1 MGAPAC
7 ARLLVPWT
15 SCPNLNPS
23 GWDDISVWDLLRTK
37 LRRKK
42 KWKTSKDWTKM
53 VAGYAW
59 KTFSSLSGSLS
70 FGAGFVWKLC
80 VPTKSD
86 WNTTKALLDVFL
98 FFCIFLFCQFIC
110 HPSPIKESIRLK
122 HFVLLADKGISVWA
136 IQWHSYLL
144 CAPLNSHSKPNN
156 HFLFKSKN
164 ADLQVN
170 GVFIL
175 RFDLHTYGRVHASD
189 RNESRY
195 NIIGKKGW
203 LPSKKFT

>member
-110 HPSPIKESIRLK
+110 HPSPIKQFGWNTSFFWPTRESLSGLSNGTAIYYVPHSIHIPNQIIISSLNPK
-122 HFVLLADKGISVWA
+122 MLTCKSMEFLSSVLTFIHMGGFMPVIGM
-136 IQWHSYLL
+136 
-144 CAPLNSHSKPNN
+144 SHGTTS
-156 HFLFKSKN
+156 
-164 ADLQVN
+164 
-170 GVFIL
+170 
-175 RFDLHTYGRVHASD
+175 
-189 RNESRY
+189 
-195 NIIGKKGW
+195 
-203 LPSKKFT
+203 

>member
-86 WNTTKALLDVFL
+86 WNTTKALLTCFYFFV
-98 FFCIFLFCQFIC
+98 FFCSVNLF
-110 HPSPIKESIRLK
+110 
-122 HFVLLADKGISVWA
+122 A
-136 IQWHSYLL
+136 IQVQLNNSAETLRSFGRQGNL
-144 CAPLNSHSKPNN
+144 CLGYPMAQ
-156 HFLFKSKN
+156 LFTMCPT
-164 ADLQVN
+164 Q
-170 GVFIL
+170 
-175 RFDLHTYGRVHASD
+175 
-189 RNESRY
+189 
-195 NIIGKKGW
+195 
-203 LPSKKFT
+203 FTFQTK